1 MKNYKLTDLYYPIL
15 ILMITLGISAQAKNP
30 IVRGK
35 PINPKTTVIIDYI
48 DSFNHHRT
56 GHGGGG
62 GPGGPPGGGGG
73 DSPDDTHKDGHFE
86 LIGGIWVDADNSGVV
101 DPALAF
107 IVDIRGFSTGSS
119 DAIVNAFNAW
129 ENETEGV
136 LFSTLAFEDVAVVI
150 NNGVNTYSMR
160 NLGGGGV
167 LAATFI
173 TWHDANN
180 NDDIDPEEIFLEMD
194 VIHNSIVKWGTDGFT
209 PKGKWWDVE
218 SVAVHEIGHVYG
230 LAHPGNAHAEDEA
243 QTMFASAPP
252 KKTDK
257 RSLESDGDVKGIQ
270 STFLGYGAQ

>member
-1 MKNYKLTDLYYPIL
+1 M
-15 ILMITLGISAQAKNP
+15 GISAQAKNP

-48 DSFNHHRT
+48 DSFNHHKPD
-56 GHGGGG
+56 HGG
-62 GPGGPPGGGGG
+62 GPGGPPGGE
-73 DSPDDTHKDGHFE
+73 DPPPDPPPPDDTHKDGHFE
-86 LIGGIWVDADNSGVV
+86 LIGGVWGDASAGVV
-101 DPALAF
+101 DPALTF
-107 IVDIRGFSTGSS
+107 IVDLRGFPSNGSKK
-119 DAIVNAFNAW
+119 AIENAFDAW
-129 ENETEGV
+129 ENVTAGV
-136 LFSTLAFEDVAVVI
+136 LFSTLAFEDVAVAI
-150 NNGVNTYSMR
+150 DNGVNSYTMR

-173 TWHDANN
+173 TWNDANN
-180 NDDIDPEEIFLEMD
+180 NDDIDPGEIFLEMD

-243 QTMFASAPP
+243 QTMFASARP

-257 RSLESDGDVKGIQ
+257 RSLELNGDIPGIQ
-270 STFLGYGAQ
+270 SDILGYGAP